1 MPLLLLAYFRSA
13 IDGMAAQHAAHI
25 RQVGT
30 WCIDMIPLGT
40 CPWQTK
46 LVHDNCVSEVC
57 HGTEDGLF
65 VLCDRCSVLLSPHK
79 LRS

>member
-1 MPLLLLAYFRSA
+1 
-13 IDGMAAQHAAHI
+13 MAWLPNMQHTSDRLVPGAL
-25 RQVGT
+25 
-30 WCIDMIPLGT
+30 IPLGT

-57 HGTEDGLF
+57 HGAEDGLF